1 MRLISSTP
9 KSPNTRPR
17 TRSPSPLSADP
28 YAPSL
33 TGSEPVS
40 DDDTLFE
47 RASSSGR
54 TSTGG
59 AQERNGTERTV
70 FEVADTLLSMSV
82 DTLRAREWAAVYGLV
97 RRDLWVHGKALHWL
111 DLADERREEVS
122 GNAYEAVLSWYGER
136 SSSTKLSKAS

>member
-1 MRLISSTP
+1 VRLVSSTP

-17 TRSPSPLSADP
+17 TRSPSPLSTYP

-40 DDDTLFE
+40 DDDILFE

-54 TSTGG
+54 TSTEG
-59 AQERNGTERTV
+59 AFGTNGTERKERTV

-97 RRDLWVHGKALHWL
+97 RRDLWVYGKALHWL
-111 DLADERREEVS
+111 DLADEGREEVS
-122 GNAYEAVLSWYGER
+122 
-136 SSSTKLSKAS
+136 